1 MTSRGEMGRPSL
13 YICHVEMSVTS
24 TSGANCTHTA
34 CRHTPGPSGWLPA
47 SCLSQ
52 LGQCVSALSQRCY
65 LCMTEA
71 AVCLVCLLRPARATM
86 ASTPQDL
93 LGRVTP
99 PTSGNL
105 VGVLLTQMT
114 SYCNISLSSS
124 DLMSSHTSSGAPA
137 CLTAQL
143 GRRHLAYMWKLSL
156 PCTGN
161 ENSGCA
167 ETQSS
172 QQLQSQPTEYHC

>member
-34 CRHTPGPSGWLPA
+34 CRHMPGPSGWLPV
-47 SCLSQ
+47 SVLSQ
-52 LGQCVSALSQRCY
+52 LGQSVSALSQRCH
-65 LCMTEA
+65 LCMVQA
-71 AVCLVCLLRPARATM
+71 AVCLVRLLCPVRAIM

-93 LGRVTP
+93 WGRVKP

-137 CLTAQL
+137 CFTAQL
-143 GRRHLAYMWKLSL
+143 GRVHLAYMWKLPSS
-156 PCTGN
+156 CTGI
-161 ENSGCA
+161 ESSGCA
-167 ETQSS
+167 ES
-172 QQLQSQPTEYHC
+172 QTT